1 MCRLRE
7 AVGILQEAVATRC
20 ALRSRHWR
28 APSGALR
35 LRYLATLALTLGAGV
50 LTAAQTL
57 VAAGPAAHAP
67 ALLQAKVEG
76 TPLAVALP
84 RPTQTHAPSGPG
96 AALKPAEALLR
107 SAAAPTEMKS
117 AGRFAL
123 LAPPEPTAPQVV
135 TIAQGGTLSGALTG
149 AGLSAAQAYKAVEA
163 ARAHINLRRIRPGQT
178 IALELDRSGGPD
190 APARLV
196 QASIAVDPV
205 KTVVLRGQED
215 GAVAAQ
221 VETAKV
227 TEVRRAE
234 GGVINGS
241 LYGAAQAAGV
251 PIPVIGQLIHV
262 YSWDVDFQRDI
273 QPGDR
278 FEVLYTVRRTEG
290 GAVVGAGEVL
300 YAGLEVGGQVIRMY
314 RFVGEDGV
322 ARYYGP
328 DGQGAKR
335 GLMRTP
341 VDGARISSGFGMR
354 KHPILGYSKMHKGM
368 DFAAPT
374 GTPVYAAGDGV
385 VERANRFSTYGNYIR
400 IRHNASTK
408 TVYAHLKGFA
418 KGVKARARVE
428 QGQVIGYVGS
438 TGRST
443 GPHLH
448 YEVIINGTQV
458 NPAKVRRTGGERL
471 AGADLR
477 RFKDGVAALDKEFAA
492 LSQEGET
499 RLAAAQ

>member
-1 MCRLRE
+1 
-7 AVGILQEAVATRC
+7 
-20 ALRSRHWR
+20 
-28 APSGALR
+28 
-35 LRYLATLALTLGAGV
+35 
-50 LTAAQTL
+50 
-57 VAAGPAAHAP
+57 
-67 ALLQAKVEG
+67 
-76 TPLAVALP
+76 
-84 RPTQTHAPSGPG
+84 
-96 AALKPAEALLR
+96 
-107 SAAAPTEMKS
+107 
-117 AGRFAL
+117 
-123 LAPPEPTAPQVV
+123 
-135 TIAQGGTLSGALTG
+135 
-149 AGLSAAQAYKAVEA
+149 
-163 ARAHINLRRIRPGQT
+163 
-178 IALELDRSGGPD
+178 
-190 APARLV
+190 
-196 QASIAVDPV
+196 
-205 KTVVLRGQED
+205 
-215 GAVAAQ
+215 
-221 VETAKV
+221 
-227 TEVRRAE
+227 
-234 GGVINGS
+234 
-241 LYGAAQAAGV
+241 
-251 PIPVIGQLIHV
+251 
-262 YSWDVDFQRDI
+262 
-273 QPGDR
+273 
-278 FEVLYTVRRTEG
+278 
-290 GAVVGAGEVL
+290 
-300 YAGLEVGGQVIRMY
+300 IRMY